1 MTPNGPS
8 FAFPLS
14 SWVYHYKLRQMEWIM
29 LLGFELEVFQTHEF
43 AGMYW
48 YLQHYTRT
56 RIGHIERMLQFAN
69 GPTSGSL
76 LERRKEPRSNPEQ
89 GKTLSLLNFYLL
101 EATGVQELAG
111 AMISVSAPLGK
122 RFADS

>member
-1 MTPNGPS
+1 
-8 FAFPLS
+8 
-14 SWVYHYKLRQMEWIM
+14 M

-69 GPTSGSL
+69 RPASGPR
-76 LERRKEPRSNPEQ
+76 LERKEPRSTPEQ
-89 GKTLSLLNFYLL
+89 VKTLSLLNFYLL

-111 AMISVSAPLGK
+111 AMISVSALFGK
-122 RFADS
+122 